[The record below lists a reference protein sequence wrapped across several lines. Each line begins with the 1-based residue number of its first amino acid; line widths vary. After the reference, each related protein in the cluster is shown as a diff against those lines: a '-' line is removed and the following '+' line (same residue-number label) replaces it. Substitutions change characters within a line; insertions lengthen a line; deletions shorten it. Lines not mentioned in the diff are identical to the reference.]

1 MGKKGR
7 VSGLFAFTAN
17 KEPEMKTIDITPT
30 WQTIVSIGCEV
41 IANPNADQEAK
52 ESFRDELMRLAKIV
66 DDQNAEAKKN
76 QWTTLDVIV
85 AEERAKGNLI

>member
-7 VSGLFAFTAN
+7 LSGLFAFTAN
-17 KEPEMKTIDITPT
+17 KELAMETIDITPT
-30 WQTIVSIGCEV
+30 WQTIVAMSCEV
-41 IANPNADQEAK
+41 IANPNADAEAK
-52 ESFRDELMRLAKIV
+52 ETLKSELMRLAKIV
-66 DDQNAEAKKN
+66 DDQNAEAKKD